1 LQIIYKGLIP
11 DAGST
16 AGIIEGKIMFTPLEK
31 KQILKL
37 NQRLSHDITIGLVAS
52 RHTSSK
58 LFHEFC
64 EDIIRLVPK
73 IKISKLA
80 ADPQDPPQIRIGSGL
95 RYQAIPSGYEL
106 QPFLEA
112 LAAFES
118 NSLKIADSVKILLK
132 KNKLPASLTIF
143 IAPQCTFCPQM
154 VQKLNTLSM
163 ADENLQLTVVD
174 GTLFPEMVQTH
185 GIRSVPTILLDDQFR
200 WSGSVSLEE
209 LIDTINTRDPISL
222 SPASLE
228 GIIKEGGAGRLAAM
242 MLEAEK
248 LFPAFYDVLT
258 HEKWPIRL
266 GAMVVM
272 EEIAGINP
280 DLAAEALSPL
290 WDRFH
295 EAPPHIQGDIL
306 HVFGEIGDPR
316 SVSWLETVLSG
327 NFDQEVQEAAREAA
341 VKITNTDA

>member
-1 LQIIYKGLIP
+1 
-11 DAGST
+11 
-16 AGIIEGKIMFTPLEK
+16 
-31 KQILKL
+31 
-37 NQRLSHDITIGLVAS
+37 
-52 RHTSSK
+52 
-58 LFHEFC
+58 
-64 EDIIRLVPK
+64 
-73 IKISKLA
+73 
-80 ADPQDPPQIRIGSGL
+80 
-95 RYQAIPSGYEL
+95 
-106 QPFLEA
+106 
-112 LAAFES
+112 
-118 NSLKIADSVKILLK
+118 
-132 KNKLPASLTIF
+132 
-143 IAPQCTFCPQM
+143 
-154 VQKLNTLSM
+154 
-163 ADENLQLTVVD
+163 
-174 GTLFPEMVQTH
+174 
-185 GIRSVPTILLDDQFR
+185 
-200 WSGSVSLEE
+200 VSLEE

-228 GIIKEGGAGRLAAM
+228 GIIKEGGADRLAAM

-295 EAPPHIQGDIL
+295 EALPQIQGDIL